1 MSKAYLP
8 ILCWEAALH
17 LMGWKGGRFKVAI
30 GISRLTCLTGVGES
44 EVAQSC
50 PTLCDPIDCSLPGSS
65 VHGILQARVLEWIVI
80 SFSRGSS
87 QPRAQTQALLYCR
100 PSEPPGKSLNIVG
113 QQWIW
118 GSGYGGT
125 VGVSWMRD
133 ERVSV
138 DKRGFLWGWEGWM
151 ESELR

>member
-1 MSKAYLP
+1 
-8 ILCWEAALH
+8 
-17 LMGWKGGRFKVAI
+17 MGWKGGRFKVAI

-44 EVAQSC
+44 EVTQSC

-65 VHGILQARVLEWIVI
+65 VHGILQARVLEWIAI

-87 QPRAQTQALLYCR
+87 QPRAQTRALLYCR

-125 VGVSWMRD
+125 VGVSWIRD
-133 ERVSV
+133 EKVSV
-138 DKRGFLWGWEGWM
+138 DKRGFLWWWEGRV